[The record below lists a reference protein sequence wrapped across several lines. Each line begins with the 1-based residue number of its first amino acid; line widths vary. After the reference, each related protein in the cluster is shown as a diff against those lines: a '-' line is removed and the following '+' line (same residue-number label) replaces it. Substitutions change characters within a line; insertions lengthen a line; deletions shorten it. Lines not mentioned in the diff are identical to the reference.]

1 MTAAPPN
8 PAPAQHAQLRH
19 LRARLGRM
27 RTRVRMMVVMRSLL
41 LAMAMILT
49 AVLTLVL
56 IDYMLRLPMGIRL
69 LTLAGLVYLI
79 WLCWA
84 RLIQPALQ
92 ARCSTTDIALEIER
106 RDPSLRGLVASA
118 IDLSTAD
125 KEHTA
130 SDPDTEALTKAA
142 LNTIAR
148 RLDSKSIPGIANP
161 NQLISALGVCALVVT
176 CIALLSVRSPNLA
189 QIGLTRTLSPWS
201 MASWPKRFAI
211 EDLTSNA
218 ARPVDIAIPI
228 RALIG
233 NPDSSDSINPRAYVS
248 WRVLDANGRPAQRW
262 TRTMLTRQQ
271 RSDDGTPIYEQL
283 LDAKPAIKPLSEQS
297 EETSTAFTLE
307 YTIETRDDSQP
318 TRKITLVR
326 PPKLL
331 DTSVAIELPAYAQPI
346 ADAQLVR
353 SGTITHTDSDSVL
366 TPILAGSQLSIT
378 WRFSKPMRRDSQA
391 AESSIPQW
399 AASLSPGNTIIGFSQ
414 PTPTTIQLDLIAQS
428 SAAIEPGVLDEMG
441 ITVRTPIILAL
452 GVLDDQAP
460 GASLTEPTRDE
471 IVSASAIIELQ
482 AELTDDF
489 GLVAGALHASIA
501 RAHADSQG
509 APADQSTN
517 NQPTTL
523 IRAQYQAL
531 QRAQLDH
538 TLSLETLGLAA
549 GDEVHLN
556 AIAWDLRARSTDVE
570 NASLGMTQSS
580 TRILRVV
587 EDSVIIDDL
596 RKGLG
601 SISGAM
607 RQLDEQQANAQKQ
620 LQNQRQTQAQ
630 TTSEDQRSVTDRLDA
645 SERTIEQL
653 RDTFKRNNL
662 DDAALGSLL
671 DDASAVASEAAQAS
685 ERASDQLDRGD
696 DERASA
702 NQRVVR
708 DRIGELLSML
718 DRGQDSWLALRSVQQ
733 LRDELAALRD
743 DTAEFNAS
751 TAGKSLD
758 QLTPEEQSALERILE
773 RQTASADDAR
783 EAISTLDERAQQ
795 LQENDPT
802 QAEAL
807 SRAAEQARSAQLEE
821 KLNEAADQIASNQTS
836 SATQTQSEVL
846 DELDEMLEELENAI
860 KNRDNALRRELASII
875 DSIKALIKA
884 QETQIGMLDNP
895 NAKDLD
901 AGMIGLSGNTL
912 AVRDEALGAFPET
925 RSIAD
930 LITQGANAQG
940 NAINALRQSPIDL
953 EAAERHERASLL
965 HLNSALEEA
974 NRLDE
979 QAADRQARQ
988 LRTQLRDEYRSVLEI
1003 QTALRDETL
1012 PLVDQQMSRRQRAS
1026 ARAIGISQG
1035 AIREQLSELLEQTQE
1050 LSDAPVFVFA
1060 HAQLDRQMQR
1070 SVDGLA
1076 QRQIESRTPT
1086 LQTSSIVILT
1096 TLVEVLSDTPPPQE
1110 PDDFDDGSQSGSS
1123 SGSSGGEEPVI
1134 PPVAQLKLLR
1144 SMQQLAAMQTRE
1156 YSENPGLANDADLE
1170 SLSQLQSQ
1178 LSEHAK
1184 QLIESLNNPQPAP
1197 SPARAPTPNEREA
1210 TP

>member
-27 RTRVRMMVVMRSLL
+27 RTRVRIMVVMRSLL

-49 AVLTLVL
+49 AVLALVL

-79 WLCWA
+79 WLCWT

-130 SDPDTEALTKAA
+130 SDPDTDALTRAA

-148 RLDSKSIPGIANP
+148 RLNSKSIPGIINP
-161 NQLISALGVCALVVT
+161 NQFISALGVCALVIA
-176 CIALLSVRSPNLA
+176 CIVMLSVRSPNLA

-283 LDAKPAIKPLSEQS
+283 LDAKPAIEPLSEQS
-297 EETSTAFTLE
+297 EATSTAFTLE

-346 ADAQLVR
+346 ADAQLVK

-366 TPILAGSQLSIT
+366 TPILADSQLSIT

-391 AESSIPQW
+391 ADSSIPQW
-399 AASLSPGNTIIGFSQ
+399 AASLSPGNTIVGFSQ

-441 ITVRTPIILAL
+441 ISVRTPIILSL

-501 RAHADSQG
+501 HAPADSQG

-517 NQPTTL
+517 DQPTTL
-523 IRAQYQAL
+523 IRAQYQAP

-556 AIAWDLRARSTDVE
+556 AIAWDLRAGNTDIE

-620 LQNQRQTQAQ
+620 LQNQQQTQAQ
-630 TTSEDQRSVTDRLDA
+630 TTSADQRSVTDRLDA

-653 RDTFKRNNL
+653 RETFKRNNL

-671 DDASAVASEAAQAS
+671 DDASAVASEASKAS
-685 ERASDQLDRGD
+685 ERASDQIDRGE

-708 DRIGELLSML
+708 NRIGELLSML

-733 LRDELAALRD
+733 LRDELEALRD
-743 DTAEFNAS
+743 DTAELNAS

-773 RQTASADDAR
+773 RQTSSADDAR

-875 DSIKALIKA
+875 DSIKALIKV

-895 NAKDLD
+895 NANDLD
-901 AGMIGLSGNTL
+901 AGMIALSGNTL

-930 LITQGANAQG
+930 LITQSANAQG
-940 NAINALRQSPIDL
+940 NAINALRQTPIDL
-953 EAAERHERASLL
+953 DAADRHERASLL

-979 QAADRQARQ
+979 QAADRQAQQ

-1012 PLVDQQMSRRQRAS
+1012 PLVDQRLSRRQRAS
-1026 ARAIGISQG
+1026 VRAIAISQG
-1035 AIREQLSELLEQTQE
+1035 AIREQLAELLEHTQE

-1070 SVDGLA
+1070 SVDGLG

-1096 TLVEVLSDTPPPQE
+1096 TLVEVLSDTPPAQE

-1156 YSENPGLANDADLE
+1156 YSENPGLANNADLE

-1197 SPARAPTPNEREA
+1197 APSEGEA

>member
-1 MTAAPPN
+1 
-8 PAPAQHAQLRH
+8 
-19 LRARLGRM
+19 M
-27 RTRVRMMVVMRSLL
+27 RTRVRMMVVMRSMLL
-41 LAMAMILT
+41 GLAMMLT
-49 AVLTLVL
+49 AVLALVL

-79 WLCWA
+79 WLSWA
-84 RLIQPALQ
+84 RLIQPALD

-125 KEHTA
+125 KHHTA
-130 SDPDTEALTKAA
+130 RDTETDALTTAA

-148 RLDSKSIPGIANP
+148 RLNSKSIPGIANP
-161 NQLISALGVCALVVT
+161 NQLISAAGVCALVIA
-176 CIALLSVRSPNLA
+176 CIVMLSVRSPNLA

-211 EDLTSNA
+211 EDLTSNT
-218 ARPVDIAIPI
+218 ARPVDIAVPI

-248 WRVLDANGRPAQRW
+248 WRVLDASGRPAQRW

-297 EETSTAFTLE
+297 EATSTAFTLE
-307 YTIETRDDSQP
+307 YTIETRDDARP

-331 DTSVAIELPAYAQPI
+331 DTSIAIELPAYAQPI

-353 SGTITHTDSDSVL
+353 SGTIIHADSDSVH
-366 TPILAGSQLSIT
+366 TPILAGSKLSIT
-378 WRFSKPMRRDSQA
+378 WRFSKPMRRDAQTVQTDHNQA
-391 AESSIPQW
+391 DQAQQSTIPQW
-399 AASLSPGNTIIGFSQ
+399 ASSLAPENTIVAFSQ

-471 IVSASAIIELQ
+471 IVSAQASIQLQ

-489 GLVAGALHASIA
+489 GLIAGALHASIA
-501 RAHADSQG
+501 RAPAGSQG
-509 APADQSTN
+509 APAEPTPDDQ
-517 NQPTTL
+517 PIAL
-523 IRAQYQAL
+523 IRAEYKAL

-556 AIAWDLRARSTDVE
+556 AIAWDLRAGSTEVE

-596 RKGLG
+596 RKGL
-601 SISGAM
+601 SSTSGAM

-620 LQNQRQTQAQ
+620 LQNQLQTQAQ
-630 TTSEDQRSVTDRLDA
+630 TTSADQRSVTDRLES
-645 SERTIEQL
+645 SESTIDQL

-671 DDASAVASEAAQAS
+671 DDASAVASEAADAS
-685 ERASDQLDRGD
+685 ERASNQLDRGEG
-696 DERASA
+696 ERASA

-743 DTAEFNAS
+743 DTAELNA
-751 TAGKSLD
+751 TAAGKSLD
-758 QLTPEEQSALERILE
+758 QLTPEEQSTLERILE

-783 EAISTLDERAQQ
+783 DAISTLDERAQQ

-821 KLNEAADQIASNQTS
+821 KLNDAADQIASNQTS

-875 DSIKALIKA
+875 DSIKALIKV
-884 QETQIGMLDNP
+884 QEIQIGLLENP
-895 NAKDLD
+895 NANDLD
-901 AGMIGLSGNTL
+901 AGMIALSGNTL

-930 LITQGANAQG
+930 LITQSANAQG
-940 NAINALRQSPIDL
+940 NAINALRQSPVDL
-953 EAAERHERASLL
+953 QAAKRHERASLL

-979 QAADRQARQ
+979 QAADRQAQQ

-1012 PLVDQQMSRRQRAS
+1012 PLVDQQLTRRQRAS

-1035 AIREQLSELLEQTQE
+1035 AIREQLAELLEKTQE

-1070 SVDGLA
+1070 SVDGLG

-1096 TLVEVLSDTPPPQE
+1096 TLVEVLSDTPPAQE

-1197 SPARAPTPNEREA
+1197 SSTPAPTPSEGEA